1 MVKINGVKANNIF
14 DIDTK
19 KQKKPTLNQILDK
32 MEDNYQNVN
41 IQSNSNNF
49 DKQNTYQNS
58 SGKNYENQNNT
69 NSNLFS
75 NLIGNL
81 TQNDNTTSAMS
92 FNENQ
97 TENNNLLMSVLPLML
112 NNKGKNIKNSQE
124 LIFKEMI
131 KNSNN
136 PRLAQLV
143 KLLPK
148 LMNNNKPNFTEVQET
163 LQKKEEPKIDSFT
176 KTNDYVD

>member
-92 FNENQ
+92 FDENQ

-148 LMNNNKPNFTEVQET
+148 LMNNNKPSFTVVQET
-163 LQKKEEPKIDSFT
+163 QQKKEEPKIDSFT